1 MEKKDIKRIRGCLEE
16 CKVAIVATDNCLIID
31 GNKPSILTLLTSII
45 HRMLEEK
52 MINEK
57 ELNKVV
63 ELAKMS
69 EKEIEK
75 QALEKVKNM
84 LDELINK

>member
-1 MEKKDIKRIRGCLEE
+1 MEKKDIKRISGCLEE
-16 CKVAIVATDNCLIID
+16 CEGAIVSTDSCCVIE
-31 GNKPSILTLLTSII
+31 GSKPMVLTLLTSII
-45 HRMLEEK
+45 HYMLNEK

-63 ELAKMS
+63 EVAKMS

-75 QALEKVKNM
+75 EVLGKFKNM
-84 LDELINK
+84 LDELMNK